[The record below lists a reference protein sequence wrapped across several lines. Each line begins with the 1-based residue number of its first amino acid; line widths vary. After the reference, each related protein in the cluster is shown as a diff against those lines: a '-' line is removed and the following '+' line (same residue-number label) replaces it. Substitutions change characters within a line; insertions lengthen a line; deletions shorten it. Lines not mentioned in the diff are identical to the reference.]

1 MLTAND
7 VRLFQMLNWTK
18 HIIVSRI
25 KAGVYVSCSPLHLTF
40 HVWDQKGDGFSEIIT
55 ISDIQNAIICYGFFR
70 LEHEVP
76 LFQHLN
82 VWCVKLCLW
91 LFAISLDV
99 ITLCCTDCA
108 LKPFQTNL
116 WKSNW
121 GFSWFR
127 WKCHRFCCNKSKKS
141 EDKQKTVQPIDGE
154 AFTSRHSPKFRAM
167 PLNYYSEK

>member
-1 MLTAND
+1 M
-7 VRLFQMLNWTK
+7 
-18 HIIVSRI
+18 
-25 KAGVYVSCSPLHLTF
+25 SCSPLHLTF
-40 HVWDQKGDGFSEIIT
+40 HVWDQKGDGLFEIIT
-55 ISDIQNAIICYGFFR
+55 IPDIQNVIICYGFFR

-121 GFSWFR
+121 RFSWFR
-127 WKCHRFCCNKSKKS
+127 WTFHRFCCNKSKKS
-141 EDKQKTVQPIDGE
+141 EDKRKTVQPIDGE